1 MDIKEKLAKI
11 REVVGDEKAGDISPF
26 LSEIQSEFISLD
38 SDNKANIR
46 ESMGRK
52 DKLRAQENEIHDL
65 KADVEKL
72 GDETTLNDLKKEN
85 DTLKAF
91 QTQVHG
97 DTRKN
102 LIARVESYKDDET
115 FGKVRDNLGLTT
127 KTEKVEG
134 KDIIVFDPESM
145 DATAVSHSL
154 SKIMEYESIGVLGKN
169 GDGEIQNSGGGTG
182 VRSNTQRTEDID
194 IAKLAKTDPAAAAKI
209 LASQGMGHGS
219 FNGLV
224 K

>member
-11 REVVGDEKAGDISPF
+11 REVVGDDKAGEISPF

-38 SDNKANIR
+38 NDNKANIR

-65 KADVEKL
+65 KADN
-72 GDETTLNDLKKEN
+72 DTLKDDTKIKALQTEN

-102 LIARVESYKDDET
+102 LIARVESYKENEK
-115 FGKVRDNLGLTT
+115 FAEVRDNLGLAT
-127 KTEKVEG
+127 KTEKIEG
-134 KDIIVFDPESM
+134 KDVIVFDPESM
-145 DATAVSHSL
+145 DAAAVSHSL
-154 SKIMEYESIGVLGKN
+154 GKIMEYESLKVFGEN
-169 GDGEIQNSGGGTG
+169 GDGPID
-182 VRSNTQRTEDID
+182 SNAPNAIRDKTVVKTDD
-194 IAKLAKTDPAAAAKI
+194 VDLVKLVKTDPAAAAKI
-209 LASQGMGHGS
+209 LASQGLGHRS
-219 FNGLV
+219 FNPS
-224 K
+224 